1 VASAL
6 VVVAAAPFA
15 LDVAIAVYYMDIV
28 GNMDCY
34 LDTFFLLTI
43 SVNTNYESS

>member
-34 LDTFFLLTI
+34 LDTFFFSLL
-43 SVNTNYESS
+43 SLA